1 MRREGF
7 TLIELMVV
15 LAVMGVLVSAALPS
29 MSEGLADRRVAM
41 VARDVVSLFQR
52 ARYMSMAYGRAHQ
65 VIYMNDS
72 GAGLSDTEW
81 AFETLRGTSGAC
93 SLATFEN
100 QAGKVLN
107 SLDCRGNW
115 RCVDFIY
122 ADTYDANPAD
132 NEIVLVD
139 GWPNMAFCY
148 EAGSN
153 NQTFNDA
160 ALFANWQTPPAQSGF
175 GFLVYREVS
184 GNAVGVARKV
194 LIPLGTGSPRVL
206 R

>member
-1 MRREGF
+1 
-7 TLIELMVV
+7 MVV
-15 LAVMGVLVSAALPS
+15 LAVMGILVSAALPS
-29 MSEGLADRRVAM
+29 MADGFADRRVSM

-52 ARYMSMAYGRAHQ
+52 ARYMSMAYGRAHR

-72 GAGLSDTEW
+72 GTGLSSQDW

-100 QAGKVLN
+100 TAGIVLDD
-107 SLDCRGNW
+107 LDCGGNW
-115 RCVDFIY
+115 RCVDFLY
-122 ADTYDANPAD
+122 ADTYDADPSD
-132 NEIVLVD
+132 NETVRVD
-139 GWPNMAFCY
+139 GWQNTAFCY

-153 NQTFNDA
+153 NQVFRDA
-160 ALFANWQTPPAQSGF
+160 ALFANWQAPNAQSGF
-175 GFLVYREVS
+175 GFLAYREV
-184 GNAVGVARKV
+184 GGDAVGVARKV

>member
-1 MRREGF
+1 
-7 TLIELMVV
+7 MVV
-15 LAVMGVLVSAALPS
+15 LAVMGILVSAALPS
-29 MSEGLADRRVAM
+29 MADGFADRRVSM

-52 ARYMSMAYGRAHQ
+52 ARYMSMAYGRAHR

-72 GAGLSDTEW
+72 GTGLSSQDW

-100 QAGKVLN
+100 TANIVLDD
-107 SLDCRGNW
+107 LDCGGNW
-115 RCVDFIY
+115 RCVDFLY
-122 ADTYDANPAD
+122 ADTYDADPSD
-132 NEIVLVD
+132 NETVRVD
-139 GWPNMAFCY
+139 GWQNTAFCY

-153 NQTFNDA
+153 NQVFRDA
-160 ALFANWQTPPAQSGF
+160 ALFANWQAPNAQSGF
-175 GFLVYREVS
+175 GFLAYREVG